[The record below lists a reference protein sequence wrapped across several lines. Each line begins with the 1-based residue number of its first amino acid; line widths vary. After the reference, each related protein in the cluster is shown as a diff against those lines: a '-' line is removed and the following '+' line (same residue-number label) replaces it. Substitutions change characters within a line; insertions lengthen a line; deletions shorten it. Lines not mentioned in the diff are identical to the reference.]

1 VAYRF
6 SELGTWGLSND
17 EAWVALATRVEGLPQ
32 FWLAIAM
39 TPVGWA
45 ALLKGVT
52 VVFGGSELAVRAVP
66 FAFGCLSMR
75 AALDA
80 GRRVAGHWLGG
91 VAALAAVAFDPL
103 SITYARILKQYTA
116 EAFFCILAI
125 DRAAIFAAR
134 RRRRDLVV
142 LVLVLAGGLAFANS
156 QLFLAAPVLATLLAH
171 AIARRDRRA
180 IGDLLVATIVVGLWD
195 ALSYRVL
202 IAPRLP
208 SVFDAYWGAQVHL
221 PTDLRAAA
229 PLLWERLGWALVPAL
244 GPRGFALG
252 MACVLL
258 ACLAPR
264 ARVAMVAL
272 VLLVV
277 ELAGLSML
285 HRFPV
290 SQPRI
295 LIFVTT
301 ALAAFGAAA
310 IALVVARAFARPV
323 PAVLAGVLAV
333 LVVRDFAGAHTW
345 RALPRTMA
353 VEDAG
358 PLVRLVERDR
368 LPTDVVLEHQ
378 STLFIYA
385 YYQRA
390 TPILDP
396 LPSISVGWVPRR
408 PDARVVLV
416 NDDDVETQARA
427 ALATGAR
434 VWLLA
439 SRLRAPREKRVR
451 DVFASLGPPARDER
465 RPGAF
470 LLMAA
475 RPTP

>member
-1 VAYRF
+1 VAYRL

-17 EAWVALATRVEGLPQ
+17 EAWVALATRVEGLQQ

-52 VVFGGSELAVRAVP
+52 VVFGGSELALRAVP

-80 GRRVAGHWLGG
+80 GRRVTGHWLGG

-103 SITYARILKQYTA
+103 GITYGRILKQYTA

-125 DRAAIFAAR
+125 DRAAVFAAR
-134 RRRRDLVV
+134 RRRRDLLV
-142 LVLVLAGGLAFANS
+142 LTLVLAGGLAFANT
-156 QLFLAAPVLATLLAH
+156 QLFLAPPVLATLLVH
-171 AIARRDRRA
+171 AIVRRDRRA
-180 IGDLLVATIVVGLWD
+180 IGDVLVATVAVGLWD
-195 ALSYRVL
+195 ALYYRVL

-208 SVFDAYWGAQVHL
+208 TVFDAYWGAQVYL
-221 PTDLRAAA
+221 STDPQAAA
-229 PLLWERLGWALVPAL
+229 TLLWQRLGWALVPAL

-252 MACVLL
+252 MVCVLVG
-258 ACLAPR
+258 CLAPR
-264 ARVAMVAL
+264 ARVALLAL
-272 VLLVV
+272 VLLVAEIV
-277 ELAGLSML
+277 ALSML

-295 LIFVTT
+295 LVFVTT

-310 IALVVARAFARPV
+310 IALVVVRAFTRVMAS
-323 PAVLAGVLAV
+323 AIGCV
-333 LVVRDFAGAHTW
+333 LVALLVYDFAGAHAW

-353 VEDAG
+353 VEDVG
-358 PLVRLVERDR
+358 PPVRLVERDR

-390 TPILDP
+390 TPVLDP

-416 NDDDVETQARA
+416 NDDDMEAQART
-427 ALATGAR
+427 ALAAGSR

-439 SRLRAPREKRVR
+439 SRLRAPREKRLR
-451 DVFASLGPPARDER
+451 DTFATLGPPTRDER

-470 LLMAA
+470 LLMVG